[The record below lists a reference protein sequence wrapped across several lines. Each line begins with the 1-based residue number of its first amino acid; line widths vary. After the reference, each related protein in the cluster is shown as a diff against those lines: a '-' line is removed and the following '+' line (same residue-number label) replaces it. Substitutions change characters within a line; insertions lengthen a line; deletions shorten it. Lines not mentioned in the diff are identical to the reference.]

1 MDTKTS
7 GQKISALSK
16 GRFLNLGKVMP
27 AGALEARKLSSG
39 AVQLYWR
46 FTTSGETKREVI
58 GLYDSS
64 APPKSLQATFKGY
77 SIAAAMRAAESLA
90 TEHYANLEDGGFS
103 AVKEAK
109 EQAKAKALEEK
120 IEAEQYTLASLL
132 DDYCNHM
139 QSIGR
144 ISHTEARN
152 ICKLHVK
159 KAWPQIASLPANKV
173 TSEQIADMMRR
184 IIEQGKDRTANKL
197 RSYIHAAYQVA
208 KSARSKASIPLHFKA
223 YKVTYNPAGDTEPD
237 ESANKADKNPLSLE
251 ELQAYWHGIK
261 ELDGIRGAVLRLHL
275 LTGGQRIQ
283 QLVRLKTSDIKKDRI
298 TLFDG
303 KGRPGKPA
311 RSHVVPLL
319 PEAAAALAKCKP
331 TGIFAVSTDGG
342 ESHLAGTT
350 LSGWACEIA
359 QILGIENFKAK
370 RIRSGV
376 ETLLA
381 SVRVNSDIR
390 GRLQSHGISGVQAR
404 HYDGH
409 DYFEEKLE
417 ALTIL
422 KKKLEI
428 DS

>member
-7 GQKISALSK
+7 GQKISALTT

-39 AVQLYWR
+39 AAQLYWR
-46 FTTSGETKREVI
+46 FTTSGKTKREAI

-64 APPKSLQATFKGY
+64 APPKSLQATSKGY
-77 SIAAAMRAAESLA
+77 SIAAAIRAAEALA
-90 TEHYANLEDGGFS
+90 TEHHANLGDGGFS
-103 AVKEAK
+103 AIKAAK

-120 IEAEQYTLASLL
+120 IEAEQYTLAALL
-132 DDYCNHM
+132 DDYCDYL

-144 ISHTEARN
+144 ISHKEARS
-152 ICKLHVK
+152 ICNLHVK
-159 KAWPQIASLPANKV
+159 KAWPLIASLPANKV
-173 TSEQIADMMRR
+173 ASEQVADMMRH

-208 KSARSKASIPLHFKA
+208 KSARSKASIPLRFKA
-223 YKVTYNPAGDTEPD
+223 YKVTYNPASDTEPD

-251 ELQAYWHGIK
+251 ELQTYWHGIRG
-261 ELDGIRGAVLRLHL
+261 LGGIRGAVVRLHL
-275 LTGGQRIQ
+275 LTGGQRIE
-283 QLVRLKTSDIKKDRI
+283 QLVRLQTSEIKKGRI

-319 PEAAAALAKCKP
+319 PEAAIALSQCKP
-331 TGIFAVSTDGG
+331 SGVFAVSTDGG

-350 LSGWACEIA
+350 LSRWACEIA
-359 QILGIENFKAK
+359 QTLGIANFKAK
-370 RIRSGV
+370 RIRSGI

-381 SVRVNSDIR
+381 SARVSSDIR

-409 DYFEEKLE
+409 DYFDEKLE
-417 ALTIL
+417 ALKIL

-428 DS
+428 NS